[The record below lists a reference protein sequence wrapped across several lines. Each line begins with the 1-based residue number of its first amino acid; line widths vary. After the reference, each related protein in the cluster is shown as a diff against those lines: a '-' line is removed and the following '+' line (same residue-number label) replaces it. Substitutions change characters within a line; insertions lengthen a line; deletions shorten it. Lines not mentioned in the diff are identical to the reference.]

1 MKKVRCRKIHR
12 PCRQTLMTFLGMEPK
27 YSISIYPGTGTV
39 DGKSGDHVLLA
50 PAYNVTK
57 ADVEKIVDL
66 TTAVIT
72 EFFAEL

>member
-1 MKKVRCRKIHR
+1 
-12 PCRQTLMTFLGMEPK
+12 MTSLGMEPK